1 MANRKDRVI
10 LSDYFL
16 KREGYN
22 YVTEMIRKNKFKK
35 IVIVGGSHSGFAA
48 AWNLLHGPVLYNC
61 NNSIRSNKYKT
72 FPDLKLKSN

>member
-1 MANRKDRVI
+1 
-10 LSDYFL
+10 
-16 KREGYN
+16 
-22 YVTEMIRKNKFKK
+22 MIRKNKFKK